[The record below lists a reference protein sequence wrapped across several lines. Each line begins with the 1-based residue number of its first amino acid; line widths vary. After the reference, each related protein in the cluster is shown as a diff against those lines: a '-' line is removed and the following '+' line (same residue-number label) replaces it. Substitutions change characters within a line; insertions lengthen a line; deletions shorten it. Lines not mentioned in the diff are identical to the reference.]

1 VAWDEVRLLSGSPD
15 REVTL
20 ARRSGDHWWI
30 GSVSALDGHVQKV
43 ALKFLAPG
51 RTYDMHL
58 VKDDGNGG
66 LEVEDRAVGA
76 ADTLAVGVEH
86 NGGFAAELVPRG

>member
-1 VAWDEVRLLSGSPD
+1 
-15 REVTL
+15 
-20 ARRSGDHWWI
+20 
-30 GSVSALDGHVQKV
+30 
-43 ALKFLAPG
+43 
-51 RTYDMHL
+51 MHL